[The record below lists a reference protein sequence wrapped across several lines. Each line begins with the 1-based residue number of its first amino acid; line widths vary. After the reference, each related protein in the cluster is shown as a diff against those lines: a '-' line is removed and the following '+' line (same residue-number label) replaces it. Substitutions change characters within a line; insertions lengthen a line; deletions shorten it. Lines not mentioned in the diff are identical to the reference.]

1 MICAMCVSKHFIVG
15 IVLLWG
21 CLGLVAHELPFCDGA
36 NVAVD
41 PLEARWT
48 FGNHE
53 PLTMYRRVGNRT
65 TGGLEGGA
73 LWLAD
78 WAADFDAQAPS
89 RMRELGFNWTHSRFF
104 KGLGW
109 NEERKDFPAVRAF
122 VDNCHSNGVR
132 TLAYVQFA
140 TLYHE
145 KFKLEVPEL
154 AEWAS
159 YKADGRHAC
168 WHDQYFRWI
177 PCCTSRP
184 FLDYLKRMSEIALKE
199 GRFDGVMFDNV
210 SSQPPC
216 FCERCRRLFREY
228 LKTIEDPKAR
238 FGFDSVDGLD
248 APAAPIAYG
257 EVQDPLVQEWN
268 RWRADQLVAFFR
280 ELARHI
286 HAIEPQ
292 AVVAGNITDLRRA
305 NALGSICLD
314 VPEMASLFDLIM
326 GQSGNV
332 PGVRDGCIVNR
343 VRDLKLATALG
354 CPNLS
359 LCDGDAGI
367 AREDEKHYLLP
378 LLEDVIWGGIPTDR
392 TILTPAR
399 GKGHFD
405 EDLIARRRPLLQAF
419 NAFFRKNRRAFASMP
434 YAPVALLYPADG
446 IDVSETNWRGLMS
459 AEEILLRRRIPY
471 RILLS
476 RADVGFELPLGTEVL
491 LVANQKCLSDREVE
505 AVRNW
510 AVRGGKTIVTGASGD
525 SDEWNRQR
533 FANPFDGLDE
543 GRPNVVLR
551 KDPDLCEIP
560 SGAWTYLVRAPK
572 DGGDRLVADLA
583 KVGFASPVAVE
594 GLPPT
599 VFAEFKSTPDG
610 YAVHLLNY
618 DPSSPAAGGV
628 LKLPP
633 GCSVVFREPFGRDS
647 GGVALSC
654 QGGVCRLPEFHLYAL
669 IEVSQTRQTN

>member
-1 MICAMCVSKHFIVG
+1 MICAMSGSKQFIVG
-15 IVLLWG
+15 IILL
-21 CLGLVAHELPFCDGA
+21 LVSQGLAAHDLQSYDADGA

-78 WAADFDAQAPS
+78 WAADFDAKAPS

-104 KGLGW
+104 KGLGL

-216 FCERCRRLFREY
+216 FCERCRRLFREH

-286 HAIEPQ
+286 RAIEPQ

-305 NALGSICLD
+305 RCARCRELGWTSSWTELWMSCSSSA
-314 VPEMASLFDLIM
+314 MAN
-326 GQSGNV
+326 G
-332 PGVRDGCIVNR
+332 R
-343 VRDLKLATALG
+343 V
-354 CPNLS
+354 LS
-359 LCDGDAGI
+359 
-367 AREDEKHYLLP
+367 RSS
-378 LLEDVIWGGIPTDR
+378 PT
-392 TILTPAR
+392 
-399 GKGHFD
+399 
-405 EDLIARRRPLLQAF
+405 RRRF
-419 NAFFRKNRRAFASMP
+419 
-434 YAPVALLYPADG
+434 
-446 IDVSETNWRGLMS
+446 
-459 AEEILLRRRIPY
+459 LRHCG
-471 RILLS
+471 S
-476 RADVGFELPLGTEVL
+476 
-491 LVANQKCLSDREVE
+491 
-505 AVRNW
+505 
-510 AVRGGKTIVTGASGD
+510 
-525 SDEWNRQR
+525 
-533 FANPFDGLDE
+533 
-543 GRPNVVLR
+543 
-551 KDPDLCEIP
+551 
-560 SGAWTYLVRAPK
+560 
-572 DGGDRLVADLA
+572 
-583 KVGFASPVAVE
+583 
-594 GLPPT
+594 
-599 VFAEFKSTPDG
+599 
-610 YAVHLLNY
+610 
-618 DPSSPAAGGV
+618 
-628 LKLPP
+628 
-633 GCSVVFREPFGRDS
+633 
-647 GGVALSC
+647 
-654 QGGVCRLPEFHLYAL
+654 
-669 IEVSQTRQTN
+669 